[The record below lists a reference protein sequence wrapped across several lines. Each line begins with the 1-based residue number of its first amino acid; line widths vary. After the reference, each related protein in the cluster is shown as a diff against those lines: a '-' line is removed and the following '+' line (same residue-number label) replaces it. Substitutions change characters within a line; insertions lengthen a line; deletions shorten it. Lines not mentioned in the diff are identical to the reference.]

1 MYGCESWTIKNGWVH
16 KNWCFWTEMLEKTL
30 ESPLDYK
37 EIKPVNPKGNQSCI
51 FIGRTDV
58 EAEAQIFW
66 PPDAKNWLIGKDPDA
81 GKDWRQEKKGTTE
94 HEMVGWYH
102 QLNGHE
108 FEQALGVGLTLDR
121 EAWCASVHGVTRS
134 RTQLSDWTEL
144 NNTGSDSK
152 ESACN
157 VGDLSS
163 IPGSKDTLEKEKAT
177 QSGIL
182 AWRIPWSEEPGGLQ
196 SMGSQRVWH
205 GWVTNTFIFSVIL
218 SSIALF

>member
-1 MYGCESWTIKNGWVH
+1 MVFLVVMYGCESWTIKNGWVH

-121 EAWCASVHGVTRS
+121 EAWCASVHGVTKS
-134 RTQLSDWTEL
+134 RTWLNDWKT
-144 NNTGSDSK
+144 TTTK
-152 ESACN
+152 
-157 VGDLSS
+157 
-163 IPGSKDTLEKEKAT
+163 
-177 QSGIL
+177 
-182 AWRIPWSEEPGGLQ
+182 R
-196 SMGSQRVWH
+196 
-205 GWVTNTFIFSVIL
+205 
-218 SSIALF
+218 